1 MHRTRFVDDLAPGDR
16 IAIEGWRGTVRKNH
30 PHGTNDRLI
39 ELVLSSD
46 NRSQIVL
53 KAGEVVEVL

>member
-1 MHRTRFVDDLAPGDR
+1 MYRTRFADDLAPGDR
-16 IAIEGWRGTVRKNH
+16 IAIAGWHGTVRTNH

-39 ELVLSSD
+39 ELVLRSD
-46 NRSQIVL
+46 DRNQIVL